1 MSETE
6 EQIREL
12 SEELKNLMH
21 YDEGYNEVAINHVVD
36 KLDKLRASTIT
47 ISNFGLATQS

>member
-1 MSETE
+1 MTE
-6 EQIREL
+6 QEEEIHYL
-12 SEELKNLMH
+12 SEELKNLFH
-21 YDEGYNEVAINHVVD
+21 YEPYNEVAINCVVD

>member
-6 EQIREL
+6 EQIRQL

-21 YDEGYNEVAINHVVD
+21 YDRGYNEIAINRVID
-36 KLDKLRASTIT
+36 QLDKLRLK
-47 ISNFGLATQS
+47 SNLDG